1 MPQVASRQPTY
12 SQPPLQGQ
20 TRALQERAAVSRLR
34 ERVQPLPASPARSSK
49 LPGIPSATSA
59 QQRCWRQKKESPVA
73 ARHLAARRTASAQTW
88 AAPQDDLEN
97 RPGMA
102 RAKRLR
108 LLAAEPA
115 ARTNFVPKAQRP
127 ARPLQAAA
135 PGPPYTRE
143 SPQAA
148 SGPGASGKT

>member
-20 TRALQERAAVSRLR
+20 TRAPQEQAAVSRLR
-34 ERVQPLPASPARSSK
+34 QRVQPLSASPARSSK

-108 LLAAEPA
+108 LLAAELA
-115 ARTNFVPKAQRP
+115 ARTNFVSMAQMP
-127 ARPLQAAA
+127 ARPLQVAAQ
-135 PGPPYTRE
+135 GQPYRWE
-143 SPQAA
+143 CP
-148 SGPGASGKT
+148 